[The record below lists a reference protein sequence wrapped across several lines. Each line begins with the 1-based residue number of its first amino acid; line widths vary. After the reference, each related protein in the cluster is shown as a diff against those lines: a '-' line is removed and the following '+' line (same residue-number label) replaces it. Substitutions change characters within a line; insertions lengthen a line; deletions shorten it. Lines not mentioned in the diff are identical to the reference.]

1 MSLEITVYASDVR
14 ELDETITRA
23 FDIRN
28 GWGSKAVNKDGTM
41 ATFDE
46 LGFEF
51 PDGSVQAVLQ
61 RQQELINKQQE
72 VINRLDGAMSLIY
85 DRNRKLDDEVF
96 QLKVA
101 LRDSAKV
108 FNNNIGKMGTIKKGG
123 K

>member
-1 MSLEITVYASDVR
+1 MSLEITVYASDVK

-23 FDIRN
+23 FDIRH
-28 GWGSKAVNKDGTM
+28 GWGSKAVNDDSTM

-61 RQQELINKQQE
+61 RQQELINKMDE

-85 DRNRKLDDEVF
+85 ERNRKLEHEVLH
-96 QLKVA
+96 LKVA
-101 LRDSAKV
+101 LHDSAKV
-108 FNNNIGKMGTIKKGG
+108 FGKIKLGEK
-123 K
+123 

>member
-28 GWGSKAVNKDGTM
+28 GWGSKAVNEDGTM
-41 ATFDE
+41 ATFEE

-61 RQQELINKQQE
+61 RQQELINK
-72 VINRLDGAMSLIY
+72 LDASMQVIY
-85 DRNRKLDDEVF
+85 DRNRKLEHEVLH
-96 QLKVA
+96 LKVA
-101 LRDSAKV
+101 LHDSAKV
-108 FNNNIGKMGTIKKGG
+108 LGKIKLGEK
-123 K
+123 

>member
-28 GWGSKAVNKDGTM
+28 GWGSKAVNEDGTM
-41 ATFDE
+41 ATFEE

-61 RQQELINKQQE
+61 RQQELINK
-72 VINRLDGAMSLIY
+72 LDASMQVIY
-85 DRNRKLDDEVF
+85 DRNRKLEHEVLDL
-96 QLKVA
+96 QIA
-101 LRDSAKV
+101 IRDSAKV
-108 FNNNIGKMGTIKKGG
+108 FGKIKIKTGE

>member
-28 GWGSKAVNKDGTM
+28 GGGSKAVNKDGTM

-51 PDGSVQAVLQ
+51 PHGSVQAVLQ
-61 RQQELINKQQE
+61 VQQDLINK
-72 VINRLDGAMSLIY
+72 LDASMQVIY
-85 DRNRKLDDEVF
+85 DRNRKLEHEVLDL
-96 QLKVA
+96 QIA
-101 LRDSAKV
+101 IRDSAKV
-108 FNNNIGKMGTIKKGG
+108 LGKIKIKKGE